1 MRRVMIVD
9 DEPVVAD
16 TLRLIFQKNG
26 FEAQSVYSADAAMAC
41 AASFTPELM
50 LCDINMPEKDGVELI
65 SAMNQDHPAC
75 RILVLTGA
83 YASMARVR
91 EFGATLKRTLPILAK
106 PCAPAD
112 VLREAGN
119 LLLTA

>member
-1 MRRVMIVD
+1 MRRVLIVD

-26 FEAQSVYSADAAMAC
+26 FDAQSAYSANEAMLRAATFA
-41 AASFTPELM
+41 PELM
-50 LCDINMPEKDGVELI
+50 LCDISMPEKDGMELI
-65 SAMNQDHPAC
+65 SEMDRGYPAC

-83 YASMARVR
+83 YSSMGRVR
-91 EFGATLKRTLPILAK
+91 DFAAKLKRKLPILAK
-106 PCAPAD
+106 PCAPAE

-119 LLLTA
+119 LLLMA

>member
-1 MRRVMIVD
+1 MRRVLIVD

-26 FEAQSVYSADAAMAC
+26 FEAQSVYSVDEAMRR
-41 AASFTPELM
+41 AASFAPELM

-65 SAMNQDHPAC
+65 SAMTQGYPAC

-83 YASMARVR
+83 YSSMARVR
-91 EFGATLKRTLPILAK
+91 DFGLKLKRKLPILAK
-106 PCAPAD
+106 PCAPAE

-119 LLLTA
+119 LLLMA